1 VFEIV
6 KIEIESG
13 FVGLCPMPGKF
24 SSFDEDFLQLVK
36 ELPQVVVTCATQPEM
51 MACSATRLPEKL
63 YNSEIKWFHID
74 VDDFQVPDEFSEEKW
89 NSLLPILKETIFGGG
104 GVILNCVGGCGR
116 SGMFLMRLLLE
127 MGWSRDGALERL
139 RKVRPCAIETDQ
151 QLFWAFGNGKK
162 N

>member
-1 VFEIV
+1 MFEIV

-63 YNSEIKWFHID
+63 YNSEIKWFLIE
-74 VDDFQVPDEFSEEKW
+74 VDDFQVPDKFSEEKW
-89 NSLLPILKETIFGGG
+89 NSLLPILKETIFDGG

-127 MGWSRDGALERL
+127 MGWSRDGALMRL

-151 QLFWAFGNGKK
+151 QLFWAFGNG
-162 N
+162 

>member
-1 VFEIV
+1 MFEIV

-24 SSFDEDFLQLVK
+24 SSFDEYFLQLVK
-36 ELPQVVVTCATQPEM
+36 ELPQVVVTCATQSEM
-51 MACSATRLPEKL
+51 IACSATRLPEKL
-63 YNSEIKWFHID
+63 YNSEIKWFHIE
-74 VDDFQVPDEFSEEKW
+74 VDDFQVQDEFSEEKW
-89 NSLLPILKETIFGGG
+89 NSLLPILKETIFDGG

-127 MGWSRDGALERL
+127 MGWSRDVALKRL

-151 QLFWAFGNGKK
+151 QLFWAFGNSKK

>member
-1 VFEIV
+1 MFEIV
-6 KIEIESG
+6 KIEIETG

-36 ELPQVVVTCATQPEM
+36 ELPQVVVTCATQLEM

-74 VDDFQVPDEFSEEKW
+74 VDDFQIPDEFSEEKW

-127 MGWSRDGALERL
+127 LGWSRHGALERL

-151 QLFWAFGNGKK
+151 QFSWAFGNG
-162 N
+162 

>member
-1 VFEIV
+1 MFEIV
-6 KIEIESG
+6 KIEIERG
-13 FVGLCPMPGKF
+13 FAGLCPMPGKF

-36 ELPQVVVTCATQPEM
+36 ELPQVVVTCATQSEM

-63 YNSEIKWFHID
+63 NNSEIKWFQID
-74 VDDFQVPDEFSEEKW
+74 VEDFQVPDEFSEEKW
-89 NSLLPILKETIFGGG
+89 NSLLPILKETIFDGG

-127 MGWSRDGALERL
+127 MGWTRDGALDRL

-151 QLFWAFGNGKK
+151 QLFWAFGSS
-162 N
+162 

>member
-1 VFEIV
+1 MEIRKLVFEII
-6 KIEIESG
+6 KIEIETG

-74 VDDFQVPDEFSEEKW
+74 VDDFQIPDEFSEEKW
-89 NSLLPILKETIFGGG
+89 NSLLPILKETIF
-104 GVILNCVGGCGR
+104 VAY
-116 SGMFLMRLLLE
+116 SGSAPLLVP
-127 MGWSRDGALERL
+127 SRPP
-139 RKVRPCAIETDQ
+139 VRPSARLPARASACSLEV
-151 QLFWAFGNGKK
+151 LLP
-162 N
+162 

>member
-1 VFEIV
+1 MFEIV

-24 SSFDEDFLQLVK
+24 SSFDEDFLQLVR

-51 MACSATRLPEKL
+51 MACSASQLAEKL
-63 YNSEIKWFHID
+63 YNSEIKWFLIE

-89 NSLLPILKETIFGGG
+89 NSLLPILKETIFDGG

-127 MGWSRDGALERL
+127 MGWSRDGALMRL

-151 QLFWAFGNGKK
+151 QLFWAFGNG
-162 N
+162 

>member
-1 VFEIV
+1 MFEIV

-24 SSFDEDFLQLVK
+24 SSFDEDFLQLIR

-63 YNSEIKWFHID
+63 YNSEIKWFQID
-74 VDDFQVPDEFSEEKW
+74 VEDFQVPDEFSEAKW
-89 NSLLPILKETIFGGG
+89 NSLLPILKETIFDGG
-104 GVILNCVGGCGR
+104 GVIFNCVGGCGR

-151 QLFWAFGNGKK
+151 QLFWAFGNG
-162 N
+162 

>member
-1 VFEIV
+1 MFEIV

-24 SSFDEDFLQLVK
+24 SSFDEDFLQLVR

-63 YNSEIKWFHID
+63 LNSEIKWFLIE
-74 VDDFQVPDEFSEEKW
+74 VDDFQVPDKFSEEKW
-89 NSLLPILKETIFGGG
+89 NSLLPILKETIFDGG

-127 MGWSRDGALERL
+127 MGWSRDGALMRL

-151 QLFWAFGNGKK
+151 QLFWAFGNG
-162 N
+162 

>member
-24 SSFDEDFLQLVK
+24 SSFDEDFLQLVR

-51 MACSATRLPEKL
+51 MDCSANRLPEKL
-63 YNSEIKWFHID
+63 HNSEIKWFHIE

-151 QLFWAFGNGKK
+151 QLSWAFGND
-162 N
+162 

>member
-1 VFEIV
+1 MFEIV

-13 FVGLCPMPGKF
+13 FVGLCPMPGNF
-24 SSFDEDFLQLVK
+24 SPFDEDFLKLVK
-36 ELPQVVVTCATQPEM
+36 ELPQVVVTCATKPEM

-63 YNSEIKWFHID
+63 YHSEIKWFHID

>member
-1 VFEIV
+1 MFEIV

-51 MACSATRLPEKL
+51 MACSATQLPEKL
-63 YNSEIKWFHID
+63 YNSQIKWFHID

-127 MGWSRDGALERL
+127 MGWRRVDALERL

>member
-1 VFEIV
+1 MFEIV

-24 SSFDEDFLQLVK
+24 SSFDEDFLQLVR

-63 YNSEIKWFHID
+63 YNSEIKWFLIE
-74 VDDFQVPDEFSEEKW
+74 VDDFQVPDKFSEEKW
-89 NSLLPILKETIFGGG
+89 NSLLPILKETIFDGG

-127 MGWSRDGALERL
+127 MGWSRDGALKRL

-151 QLFWAFGNGKK
+151 QLFWAFGNG
-162 N
+162 

>member
-1 VFEIV
+1 MFEIV

-24 SSFDEDFLQLVK
+24 SSFDEDFLQLVR

-63 YNSEIKWFHID
+63 YNSEIKWFLIE
-74 VDDFQVPDEFSEEKW
+74 VDDFQVPDKFSEEKW
-89 NSLLPILKETIFGGG
+89 NSVLPILKETIFDGG

-116 SGMFLMRLLLE
+116 SGLFLMRLLLE
-127 MGWSRDGALERL
+127 MGWSRDGALMSL

-151 QLFWAFGNGKK
+151 QLFWAFGNG
-162 N
+162 

>member
-1 VFEIV
+1 MFEIV

-24 SSFDEDFLQLVK
+24 SSFDEDFLQLVR

-63 YNSEIKWFHID
+63 YNSEIKWFLIE
-74 VDDFQVPDEFSEEKW
+74 VDDFQVPDKFSEEKW
-89 NSLLPILKETIFGGG
+89 NSVLPILKETIFDGG

-127 MGWSRDGALERL
+127 MGWSRDGALMRL

-151 QLFWAFGNGKK
+151 QLFWAFGNG
-162 N
+162 

>member
-1 VFEIV
+1 MFEIV

-63 YNSEIKWFHID
+63 YNLEIY
-74 VDDFQVPDEFSEEKW
+74 
-89 NSLLPILKETIFGGG
+89 LKI
-104 GVILNCVGGCGR
+104 R
-116 SGMFLMRLLLE
+116 
-127 MGWSRDGALERL
+127 
-139 RKVRPCAIETDQ
+139 
-151 QLFWAFGNGKK
+151 
-162 N
+162 

>member
-1 VFEIV
+1 MFEIV

-24 SSFDEDFLQLVK
+24 SSFDEDFLQLVR

-63 YNSEIKWFHID
+63 YNSEIKWFLIE
-74 VDDFQVPDEFSEEKW
+74 VDDFQVPDKFSEEKW
-89 NSLLPILKETIFGGG
+89 NSVLPILKETIFDGG

-127 MGWSRDGALERL
+127 MGWSRDGALKRL

-151 QLFWAFGNGKK
+151 QLFWAFGNG
-162 N
+162 